1 MKLNPASYRNLVLIL
16 IMLSGVHNSFAQS
29 AEVDFNTYYQFP
41 LSLGVEYQSLKPF
54 GEYSTDFLVYEL
66 SGTARYPLPSR
77 PMFQPLAQVGMIKFD
92 SLDSVDP
99 EKWDHT
105 HWYGAAGLAYA
116 NRFSKNFEVALECSV
131 GLSQSIFPLLDPAE
145 PRGALNLLGALGA
158 RISLNPSY
166 SMSIDIHPNLKY
178 LHSFSP
184 LEKFNGLL
192 LGIGF
197 TASYRFGEDPD
208 APRAIIRSIRFSD
221 LSVTPVFAAMQ
232 NYYVK
237 NPIGQ
242 VTITNSEKFLITD
255 IDISFLQA
263 GYMDSPTKI
272 ATISELAAG
281 ESRQIDITASYNQEI
296 FTTEGI
302 TPLTGEII
310 ADYISRNKA
319 ANQRFSVSYDLHDKT
334 ALSWDDDRKVA
345 AFITPADSALRNYSS
360 YIRQTCKNEVISG
373 LSEALQTGMQVY
385 SALTEIGCLYQVDP
399 TSPFTAAQGNPLIV
413 DSISLPRDTLK
424 RATGDCDDLT
434 VLYASILETVGI
446 ETAFITVPGHIYAAF
461 NTRVPSRSYKS
472 VHPDRNMT
480 LNINGELW
488 IPVEITMIGTDDFL
502 SAWRKGIEQ
511 YKALEE
517 TPEKRNLIFTHK
529 AQELY
534 RPVGLKETDLGLQ
547 YGSKAAIVAD
557 FKRDREKL
565 VDSVL
570 EDYLTAAQESGQ
582 KRHYNRLG
590 VASAQFGRYSQAE
603 KAFNTALSLD
613 RNYLNPRINLGN
625 VYYLRQEFQQA
636 LKYYHGA
643 EDMLLDGGR
652 KSSSSYFN
660 VLLNISK
667 AYYELENYDK
677 ATEYYETLVAGAPK
691 MADKFAYLTSSGS
704 DTRAARVSA
713 FGAVLFAE
721 EE

>member
-1 MKLNPASYRNLVLIL
+1 MKFNPASCRNLVLIL
-16 IMLSGVHNSFAQS
+16 IMLLGAHNSFAQS
-29 AEVDFNTYYQFP
+29 AEVDYNTYYQFP
-41 LSLGVEYQSLKPF
+41 LSLGIEYQSLKPF
-54 GEYSTDFLVYEL
+54 GEYSADFIVYEL
-66 SGTARYPLPSR
+66 SGMARYPLPSR
-77 PMFQPLAQVGMIKFD
+77 PMFQPLVKVGMIKFD

-99 EKWDHT
+99 DKWDHT
-105 HWYGAAGLAYA
+105 HFYGAAGLAYA
-116 NRFSKNFEVALECSV
+116 SRFSKNFEVALECSV
-131 GLSQSIFPLLDPAE
+131 GPSQSIFPSLDPAE

-166 SMSIDIHPNLKY
+166 NMSIDIHPNLKY
-178 LHSFSP
+178 LHSS
-184 LEKFNGLL
+184 
-192 LGIGF
+192 
-197 TASYRFGEDPD
+197 
-208 APRAIIRSIRFSD
+208 SIA
-221 LSVTPVFAAMQ
+221 PVFAAMQ

-237 NPIGQ
+237 NPMGQ
-242 VTITNSEKFLITD
+242 VTITNSEKFSIMD
-255 IDISFLQA
+255 MDISFFQA

-272 ATISELAAG
+272 ATISELKAG
-281 ESRQIDITASYNQEI
+281 ESKQIDIMASYNQDV
-296 FTTEGI
+296 FSTEGI

-319 ANQRFSVSYDLHDKT
+319 ANQRFSISYDLHDKT

-360 YIRQTCKNEVISG
+360 YIRQTCKHDVISG

-399 TSPFTAAQGNPLIV
+399 TSPFTAAQDNPLIV

-434 VLYASILETVGI
+434 VLYSTILETVGI

-461 NTRVPSRSYKS
+461 NTKVSSRSYKS

-480 LNINGELW
+480 LIINNELW

-529 AQELY
+529 AQEVY
-534 RPVGLKETDLGLQ
+534 RPVGLRETDLGLQ

-570 EDYLTAAQESGQ
+570 EDYLTAAQESGE

-636 LKYYHGA
+636 LKHYHSAENILVDGA
-643 EDMLLDGGR
+643 R
-652 KSSSSYFN
+652 KNSPSYSN

-677 ATEYYETLVAGAPK
+677 ATEYYETLIASTPE
-691 MADKFAYLTSSGS
+691 MADKFAYLTSSSG